1 METNNTLQ
9 VAVPDSYGKSDIAI
23 VANRWAA
30 ETIRKGLSAE
40 MYVKATAAKQML
52 DDYQSAIKGHA
63 RDIVDELC
71 GGDSS
76 TTILG
81 VNVQIKSAPVR
92 YTTKGIKTLELVEA
106 FAKQVKK
113 DICQSSADYP
123 YTTKQCLA
131 DLSALQKKIKE
142 LITEDNK
149 KGEVINGVEHIHGE
163 DILAVVLNK

>member
-1 METNNTLQ
+1 METIDLLQ
-9 VAVPDSYGKSDIAI
+9 LSVPDSYSKSDIAL

-30 ETIRKGLSAE
+30 ETIRKGQSAE
-40 MYVKATAAKQML
+40 MYVKAAAAKQL
-52 DDYQSAIKGHA
+52 IDDYQSAIKGHA

-81 VNVQIKSAPVR
+81 VNVQMKSAPVN

-106 FAKQVKK
+106 FAKKVKK

-131 DLSALQKKIKE
+131 DLTALQNNLKA
-142 LITEDNK
+142 LLTEENE
-149 KGEVINGVEHIHGE
+149 KGEVVNGVDHIHGE
-163 DILAVVLNK
+163 DILAIVLNK